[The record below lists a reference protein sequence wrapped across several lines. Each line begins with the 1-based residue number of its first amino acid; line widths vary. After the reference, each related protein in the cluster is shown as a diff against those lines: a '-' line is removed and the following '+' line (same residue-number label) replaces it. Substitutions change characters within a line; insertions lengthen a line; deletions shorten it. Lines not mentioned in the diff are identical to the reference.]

1 MTITRPHPSH
11 FGKSGKPKPG
21 EFKATCRLTGHAA
34 KFETDD
40 AELFEAHMLEAHGAK
55 PGMCAKRRVR
65 KVNGQEIWGPIEG
78 FIHRGDRKQIRF
90 GQGLWRAP
98 RLTEAGK
105 PFEPKDLEP
114 GATVT
119 WRELIGT
126 GEFFES
132 GYSGRTERRE
142 WVERSGQVWCAGWR
156 PNSAWVIPFEKLEGE
171 QAVMVEQRSNGE
183 LEHYSTQQSR
193 RAA

>member
-1 MTITRPHPSH
+1 MTITRPLPSH
-11 FGKSGKPKPG
+11 FGKTGKPKPG
-21 EFKATCRLTGHAA
+21 LFKANCRLGHEP
-34 KFETDD
+34 ETPEFDQP
-40 AELFEAHMLEAHGAK
+40 ELFEAHMLEAHGAK
-55 PGMCAKRRVR
+55 PGMCAKRHSH
-65 KVNGQEIWGPIEG
+65 KANGREIWGPIEG

-98 RLTEAGK
+98 RLTEDGK

-119 WRELIGT
+119 WRELVGT
-126 GEFFES
+126 GEFLETVEL
-132 GYSGRTERRE
+132 GRRERRE
-142 WVERSGQVWCAGWR
+142 WVDRSGQVWCAGWR

-183 LEHYSTQQSR
+183 LEHYSTEQSK